1 MAETLDLGELTE
13 QERQMIARQRA
24 IANMPSMPRV
34 APVQL
39 DQYRIKPAEN
49 LGQGLR
55 NFAQNVIVRPL
66 GERLGLRESI
76 SDVLNRSRV
85 VSELNDQRA
94 AQAQFRRQEQL
105 RAQLQALRPEQ
116 RDLISNLSA
125 DQLEQVAANLQS
137 QASVGPLGGVTQQN
151 VLTNEMRS
159 VVNPTPSNQQ
169 LMLDRILASDKEPGS
184 DPLGPERRR
193 IANQTKIDEAA
204 FERIGQIEKETREGF
219 ANFAQRTAA
228 ERAFAQIIAD
238 KNVKFGTGQEVINA
252 FRGLGVNLADA
263 IDEGLS
269 GAELFQSVFSA
280 LIAPRVKQLGRNPT
294 DVDLA
299 FVSQQAP
306 QLSNTRE
313 GNALIIE
320 FLQIATNR
328 ADMRQKLVSEF
339 ASQEGNMALKASNPP
354 AYRLALENA
363 IAAQERSPEYIGP
376 NLFELKARAAR
387 LLGNDPEKGVDA
399 LVKGLTN
406 GDKS

>member
-34 APVQL
+34 APVEL

-137 QASVGPLGGVTQQN
+137 QASVGPLGGIAQEN
-151 VLTNEMRS
+151 VLTGEMTS
-159 VVNPTPSNQQ
+159 VVNPTTSNQEL
-169 LMLDRILASDKEPGS
+169 LMDRRLLA
-184 DPLGPERRR
+184 PLGPERRR

-219 ANFAQRTAA
+219 ANFAERSAA

-238 KNVKFGTGQEVINA
+238 PNVNFGTGQEVINA
-252 FRGLGVNLADA
+252 FRGLGVNLAGA
-263 IDEGLS
+263 VDEGLS

-280 LIAPRVKQLGRNPT
+280 LIAPRVKTLGRNPT

>member
-13 QERQMIARQRA
+13 EERQMIARQRA

-34 APVQL
+34 APVEL
-39 DQYRIKPAEN
+39 DQYRIKPAET
-49 LGQGLR
+49 LGQGLK
-55 NFAQNVIVRPL
+55 NFAQQVIVRPL

-76 SDVLNRSRV
+76 SDVLARSRV

-151 VLTNEMRS
+151 VLTQEMRS

-169 LMLDRILASDKEPGS
+169 LMLDRILASDKKPGS

-193 IANQTKIDEAA
+193 IANQTKIDETA

-219 ANFAQRTAA
+219 ANFAERSAA

-238 KNVKFGTGQEVINA
+238 KNVKFGTGQELINA
-252 FRGLGVNLADA
+252 ARKPTMAQRPF
-263 IDEGLS
+263 
-269 GAELFQSVFSA
+269 VFSA
-280 LIAPRVKQLGRNPT
+280 LIAPRVKTLGRNPT

-339 ASQEGNMALKASNPP
+339 ASKEANMALKASNPP

>member
-1 MAETLDLGELTE
+1 MMAETLDLGELTE
-13 QERQMIARQRA
+13 EERQMIARQRA

-55 NFAQNVIVRPL
+55 NFAQNVIIRPL

-137 QASVGPLGGVTQQN
+137 QASVGPLGGIAQEN
-151 VLTNEMRS
+151 VLTGEMTS
-159 VVNPTPSNQQ
+159 IVNPTTSNQEL
-169 LMLDRILASDKEPGS
+169 LMDRRLLA
-184 DPLGPERRR
+184 PLGPERRR

-219 ANFAQRTAA
+219 ANFAERSAA

-238 KNVKFGTGQEVINA
+238 PSVNFGTGQEVINA
-252 FRGLGVNLADA
+252 FRGLGVNLAGA
-263 IDEGLS
+263 VDEGLS

-280 LIAPRVKQLGRNPT
+280 LIAPRVKTLGRNPT

-339 ASQEGNMALKASNPP
+339 ASKEGNMALKASNPP

>member
-137 QASVGPLGGVTQQN
+137 QARIGDLGGIAQEN
-151 VLTNEMRS
+151 VLTGEMTS
-159 VVNPTPSNQQ
+159 IVNPTTSNQEL
-169 LMLDRILASDKEPGS
+169 LMDRRLLA
-184 DPLGPERRR
+184 PLGPERRR

-219 ANFAQRTAA
+219 ANFAERSAA

-238 KNVKFGTGQEVINA
+238 PNVNFGTGQEVINA
-252 FRGLGVNLADA
+252 FRGLGVNLAGA
-263 IDEGLS
+263 VDEGLS

-280 LIAPRVKQLGRNPT
+280 LIAPRVKTLGRNPT

>member
-13 QERQMIARQRA
+13 EERQMIARQRA

-34 APVQL
+34 APVEL
-39 DQYRIKPAEN
+39 DQYRIKPAET
-49 LGQGLR
+49 LGQGLK
-55 NFAQNVIVRPL
+55 NFAQQVIVRPL

-76 SDVLNRSRV
+76 SDVLARSRV

-137 QASVGPLGGVTQQN
+137 QARIGDLGGITQEN
-151 VLTNEMRS
+151 VLTGEMTS
-159 VVNPTPSNQQ
+159 IVNPTTSNQEL
-169 LMLDRILASDKEPGS
+169 LMDRRLLA
-184 DPLGPERRR
+184 PLGPERRR

-238 KNVKFGTGQEVINA
+238 KSVKFGTGQELINA
-252 FRGLGVNLADA
+252 FRGFGVNLADA

-339 ASQEGNMALKASNPP
+339 ASKEENMALKASNPP

-387 LLGNDPEKGVDA
+387 LLGKDPKTGVDA
-399 LVKGLTN
+399 VMEGLTN
-406 GDKS
+406 QGGS

>member
-13 QERQMIARQRA
+13 EERQMIARQRA

-55 NFAQNVIVRPL
+55 NFAQNVIIRPL

-137 QASVGPLGGVTQQN
+137 QASVGPLGGIAQEN
-151 VLTNEMRS
+151 VLTGEMTS
-159 VVNPTPSNQQ
+159 IVNPTTSNQEL
-169 LMLDRILASDKEPGS
+169 LMDRRLLA
-184 DPLGPERRR
+184 PLGPERRR

-219 ANFAQRTAA
+219 ANFAERSAA

-238 KNVKFGTGQEVINA
+238 PSVNFGTGQEVINA
-252 FRGLGVNLADA
+252 FRGLGVNLAGA
-263 IDEGLS
+263 VDEGLS

-280 LIAPRVKQLGRNPT
+280 LIAPRVKTLGRNPT

-339 ASQEGNMALKASNPP
+339 ASKEGNMALKASNPP